1 MKEQGWI
8 GRFLASTKGQILRLL
23 RRPSKTVNEL
33 AATLNI
39 TDNAVR
45 AHLATLERD
54 GLVSQIGEL
63 PGVRKPHASYG
74 LTPVAEMFF
83 PKSYGAVL
91 RELLAVLREKL
102 PPEQIE
108 EALRQVG
115 KQLGLAMRPGVPAG
129 DMRARARVGLS
140 ILEKIGGVADLQEA
154 NGKLII
160 AGYGCPLDLATA
172 GHPEVCRLAEE
183 LLREATGLEVTEC
196 CEKGSIPRCRFE
208 VGACS

>member
-1 MKEQGWI
+1 MKEQSWI

-33 AATLNI
+33 AAALNI

-54 GLVSQIGEL
+54 GLVNQIGEL

-74 LTPVAEMFF
+74 LTPGAEMFF
-83 PKSYGAVL
+83 PKPYGTVL

-102 PPEQIE
+102 PPEQMDQ
-108 EALRQVG
+108 ALRQVG
-115 KQLGLAMRPGVPAG
+115 KQLGIALRHGIPAG
-129 DMRARARVGLS
+129 DLRERATIGLS
-140 ILEKIGGVADLQEA
+140 TLEKIGGVADVQEV
-154 NGKLII
+154 NGKLMI
-160 AGYGCPLDLATA
+160 AGYGCPLEMATA

-183 LLREATGLEVTEC
+183 LLQEVTGLKVTEC
-196 CEKGSIPRCRFE
+196 CEKGSAPRCRFE
-208 VGACS
+208 MTACS